1 MKTPENLWFSGVFRG
16 YVIETLTRN
25 RVSMKNHVVIS
36 FKSVQPIF
44 GGYGM
49 ELSALD
55 KTSTCAMIHG
65 KKKQNVLL
73 TLLSPRIPSE
83 WDYKSISFFFL
94 VFAFDL
100 FKTGHKSLPYPSY
113 ELFL

>member
-44 GGYGM
+44 VGYGM
-49 ELSALD
+49 GLSALD
-55 KTSTCAMIHG
+55 KTSTCAVIHG

-73 TLLSPRIPSE
+73 TLLSPPIPSE
-83 WDYKSISFFFL
+83 WDYKSVSFFFGFCL
-94 VFAFDL
+94 
-100 FKTGHKSLPYPSY
+100 
-113 ELFL
+113 